1 MTTLEPTTSSAPA
14 GTDSVAHV
22 PLQHSLPA
30 LVVHQALRRE
40 LGLAG
45 PVVHRTEEG
54 DTRRARVL
62 ARHLGLVLDGL
73 HHHHQI
79 EDDLVWPPLRA
90 RVVDDTQ
97 PVIAV
102 MEEQH
107 AAIDRSVQ
115 TITDVVTVWST
126 RASAEVRDRLC
137 DELQLLVELLEEHL
151 ELEERVVLPL
161 AEQLL
166 TDSEW
171 RHIGEE
177 ADRRQPRAGRILSFG
192 MLQHEGDPAVLA
204 SMLAA
209 APAPVRVLI
218 PRLARRAY
226 RRHATAIYGGLP

>member
-1 MTTLEPTTSSAPA
+1 MTTLEPTTTTAPTRTASIA
-14 GTDSVAHV
+14 GV

-40 LGLAG
+40 LRLAG
-45 PVVHRTEEG
+45 PVVQQTEEG

-62 ARHLGLVLDGL
+62 AHHLGLVLDGL

-90 RVVDDTQ
+90 RVGDDAR

-107 AAIDRSVQ
+107 EAIDRSVQ
-115 TITDVVTVWST
+115 TITDVVTVWCT
-126 RASAEVRDRLC
+126 RACAEVRDRLC
-137 DELQLLVELLEEHL
+137 DELQFLVELLEVHL

-204 SMLAA
+204 SMLAT
-209 APAPVRVLI
+209 APLPVRVLV